1 MSTFLFSLVSL
12 AIAKCLL
19 TFMVEDTLY
28 IDGMETFSVD
38 IVVLLVISREFRP
51 HIQQRQEILREYKIL
66 LSFLHIRHVSKAT

>member
-1 MSTFLFSLVSL
+1 
-12 AIAKCLL
+12 
-19 TFMVEDTLY
+19 MVADTLY

-66 LSFLHIRHVSKAT
+66 LSFLHIRHVSKATW

>member
-1 MSTFLFSLVSL
+1 
-12 AIAKCLL
+12 
-19 TFMVEDTLY
+19 MVADTLY

-66 LSFLHIRHVSKAT
+66 LSFLHIRHVSKATCKAGLFCR

>member
-19 TFMVEDTLY
+19 TFMVADTLY
-28 IDGMETFSVD
+28 IDAMKTFSVD